1 MRSSRPAVHPVEAP
15 PTQGGNANGAPL
27 GVRMKDTQGGPGTP
41 GGLGLR
47 LVQVFFAAASLAAMA
62 STNDFPSVTAFWCGA
77 NLATIFLLLW
87 KEICCHDLTR
97 GKKFSR

>member
-15 PTQGGNANGAPL
+15 PTQAQGENADGAPL
-27 GVRMKDTQGGPGTP
+27 GVRMKDTQGCPGTP

-47 LVQVFFAAASLAAMA
+47 LVQVFFAAASLSAMA

-77 NLATIFLLLW
+77 NLVFISFFCFGF
-87 KEICCHDLTR
+87 I
-97 GKKFSR
+97 SRYF

>member
-1 MRSSRPAVHPVEAP
+1 MRPSRPAVHPVEAP
-15 PTQGGNANGAPL
+15 PPQTQGENADAAPV

-62 STNDFPSVTAFWCGA
+62 STNDFPSVTAFWCDT
-77 NLATIFLLLW
+77 NLATIFLIFFFRLLSW
-87 KEICCHDLTR
+87 L
-97 GKKFSR
+97 F